1 MFVHI
6 QNVGGENNTWRGHI
20 ITSSPCLFTKI
31 YFDTI
36 SCVHFIPKTFTYM
49 DSIVLSTQN
58 ITKHSL
64 HVWLQRVVLVGR
76 VQASLAAGADRY
88 WL

>member
-1 MFVHI
+1 
-6 QNVGGENNTWRGHI
+6 
-20 ITSSPCLFTKI
+20 
-31 YFDTI
+31 
-36 SCVHFIPKTFTYM
+36 M